1 MRAPR
6 QSIALAALACAL
18 LAGCHDAPEE
28 TPVTE
33 EPGRAII
40 YPDGAQAK
48 QDIAAALAQAGK
60 EKKRV
65 LLDFGGNWCGDCQV
79 LQIYFHAP
87 ANRALL
93 DRNYILVPV
102 NIGKYDQNLDL
113 AAQYGIPLSR
123 GVPALAVLDPNGQ
136 LVYSQ
141 RNAEFESMGKV
152 DPTSVTTFLLQW
164 KG

>member
-1 MRAPR
+1 MRALSK
-6 QSIALAALACAL
+6 SIVLAALACAL
-18 LAGCHDAPEE
+18 LAGCRQAPEE
-28 TPVTE
+28 TPESE
-33 EPGRAII
+33 EPGRAAI

-48 QDIAAALAQAGK
+48 QDIAAALAEAGK

-79 LQIYFHAP
+79 LQIYFQAP

-93 DRNYILVPV
+93 ERNYVLVPV
-102 NIGKYDQNLDL
+102 NVGKYDENLDL
-113 AAQYGIPLSR
+113 AAQYGIPLAR
-123 GVPALAVLDPNGQ
+123 GVPALAVLDPSGQ
-136 LVYSQ
+136 LLYSQ

-152 DPTSVTTFLLQW
+152 DPASVTAFLLQW